1 MLPAAGGVLP
11 FDGCQICRVLECQ
24 HPLPPPAMAG
34 TPLQTQPAAGDVA
47 GLPAGGGT
55 GTRGQPW
62 GHGDGCGDT
71 GTATGARGQPQGH
84 GDGCGGHGDIPFPL
98 EHERGRPQL
107 AWPRTCPVA
116 RGQPQTQ
123 RVAARRRYIPGY
135 CLLINLLIMFCF
147 YPRGPAAVL
156 KCQPLVYAPGCWR
169 RDRGRVPRGHPVP
182 EPREPG
188 PEAPPWGGTGPLPPS
203 ATRFPQG
210 WG

>member
-1 MLPAAGGVLP
+1 MQGPGMPA
-11 FDGCQICRVLECQ
+11 
-24 HPLPPPAMAG
+24 PPAPPQPRPGPLCKPSLWQGTWQGCPLAVARGHGDNHGDTGMA
-34 TPLQTQPAAGDVA
+34 A
-47 GLPAGGGT
+47 
-55 GTRGQPW
+55 GTRGQPR
-62 GHGDGCGDT
+62 GHGDSHGDT
-71 GTATGARGQPQGH
+71 RTATGTWGWLQ
-84 GDGCGGHGDIPFPL
+84 GHGDIPFPL

-156 KCQPLVYAPGCWR
+156 KCQPLVYAPGFWR

>member
-1 MLPAAGGVLP
+1 MQGPGMPA
-11 FDGCQICRVLECQ
+11 
-24 HPLPPPAMAG
+24 PPAPPRHGRDPPANPACSRGRGRAARWRWHGDTG
-34 TPLQTQPAAGDVA
+34 TTM
-47 GLPAGGGT
+47 
-55 GTRGQPW
+55 GTRGW
-62 GHGDGCGDT
+62 LRGHGDSHGGT
-71 GTATGARGQPQGH
+71 GTATGTPGQPQGH

-156 KCQPLVYAPGCWR
+156 KCQPLVYALGCWR
-169 RDRGRVPRGHPVP
+169 RDRGRVLRGRPVP
-182 EPREPG
+182 EPHEPG
-188 PEAPPWGGTGPLPPS
+188 PAAPPWGGTGPLPPL

>member
-1 MLPAAGGVLP
+1 MQGPVMPA
-11 FDGCQICRVLECQ
+11 
-24 HPLPPPAMAG
+24 PPAPPRHG
-34 TPLQTQPAAGDVA
+34 RDPPETQPAAGDVA
-47 GLPAGGGT
+47 GLPAGGGA
-55 GTRGQPW
+55 GTRRQPW
-62 GHGDGCGDT
+62 GHRDGCGDT
-71 GTATGARGQPQGH
+71 GTAMGTRGQPRGH
-84 GDGCGGHGDIPFPL
+84 GDSHGDMGMAAGTRGHPL
-98 EHERGRPQL
+98 SPQHERGRPQL

-116 RGQPQTQ
+116 RGQPQTE
-123 RVAARRRYIPGY
+123 RVPARRRYIPGY

-169 RDRGRVPRGHPVP
+169 RDRGRVLRGRPVP

-188 PEAPPWGGTGPLPPS
+188 PAAPPWGGTGLLPPP

>member
-1 MLPAAGGVLP
+1 MPA
-11 FDGCQICRVLECQ
+11 
-24 HPLPPPAMAG
+24 PPAPPHHG
-34 TPLQTQPAAGDVA
+34 RDPLQTQPAAGDVA

-62 GHGDGCGDT
+62 GHGDSHGDT
-71 GTATGARGQPQGH
+71 GTATGTWGWLQ
-84 GDGCGGHGDIPFPL
+84 GHGDIPFPL
-98 EHERGRPQL
+98 EHECGHPQL

-188 PEAPPWGGTGPLPPS
+188 PAAPLWGGTGPLPPS